1 MELVSGKQLK
11 QRLGNE
17 SIDLRKSIVNELS
30 GEEDSPIKDKE
41 KAGLSTFSNRM
52 NGLSLDTEKIE
63 IKVKQQQIMKK
74 LARTMGDGQMSYS
87 GKSSPN

>member
-1 MELVSGKQLK
+1 MELVSGQQLK

-17 SIDLRKSIVNELS
+17 SVDLRTSIVNELS
-30 GEEDSPIKDKE
+30 GEEDSPVKDRE
-41 KAGLSTFSNRM
+41 KAGLSSFSNRM
-52 NGLSLDTEKIE
+52 NALKFDTDKIE